1 VNGFNEDEDPKQK
14 ALAELL
20 IGKYRGASDDS
31 KLKAAQS
38 DQKRAGTVSLFG
50 EALSGLA
57 TAHAKARGYE
67 PDNTFW
73 GKLKGYYD
81 GDVANAQK
89 DIEDK
94 KSSFLMEDKLGQT
107 AKERFRS
114 DAEYNRNKAMQDSE
128 DSPESFE
135 TITYRSLAQK
145 YMPKGDFSKMSAS
158 QIKRAIPSLQG
169 MYEIE
174 ARKSASEAEAKRREF
189 EYNRNKQDELAKETR
204 AETRKIEGEKRA
216 ATGGKK
222 MSTEERARL
231 DNIVMGSKAV
241 EDMALALS
249 QGDNT
254 FSLVGDNDF
263 TESRTR
269 FEEALGRMQSGGAIT
284 KDEEERFKRMA
295 PTWTDS
301 ADMQQR
307 KLLNLRTI
315 MSDRA
320 KTLGRSEFTD
330 GIGGSGPQ
338 IFGSGSI
345 PDAD

>member
-1 VNGFNEDEDPKQK
+1 MNALDDEEDPKQK
-14 ALAELL
+14 ALADLL
-20 IGKYRGASDDS
+20 ISKYRGSADDT
-31 KLKAAQS
+31 KLKAAQE
-38 DQKRAGTVSLFG
+38 DQKRAGTISLFG

-57 TAHAKARGYE
+57 TAHAKARGYQ

-94 KSSFLMEDKLGQT
+94 KASFLMEDKLGQT

-114 DAEYNRNKAMQDSE
+114 DAEYSRNKAMQDSE

-135 TITYRSLAQK
+135 TSTYRSLAQK

-174 ARKSASEAEAKRREF
+174 SKKAASEAEGKRREF

-204 AETRKIEGEKRA
+204 SEARKIEGEKRA

-222 MSTEERARL
+222 MSVEERARF
-231 DNIVMGSKAV
+231 DNVVMASDAIEDMSKAL
-241 EDMALALS
+241 DA
-249 QGDNT
+249 GDNT
-254 FSLVGDNDF
+254 FTIIGDNNF
-263 TESRTR
+263 TEARRR
-269 FEEALGRMQSGGAIT
+269 FSEALGRMQSGGAIGEKEHAEFAAMVPT
-284 KDEEERFKRMA
+284 KWDGAE
-295 PTWTDS
+295 
-301 ADMQQR
+301 MQQT
-307 KLLNLRTI
+307 KLRNMRDI
-315 MSDRA
+315 MSGRLQS
-320 KTLGRSEFTD
+320 LGRPEAASS
-330 GIGGSGPQ
+330 GSGPQ